1 MLQLPTYETGEFPD
15 DHEVS
20 APRYR
25 SWPAKLV
32 QPGFQR
38 QEMTRS
44 IMVNVRK
51 VSVTFPTE
59 EKQGA
64 YTIRRRHRHWEVRDP
79 SGGLVC
85 LTVYKCGAE
94 EVVRRLCVSRKGR

>member
-1 MLQLPTYETGEFPD
+1 MQLPTYDTGESPND
-15 DHEVS
+15 LEVS

-25 SWPAKLV
+25 SWSAKLV

-44 IMVNVRK
+44 IMVDVRK
-51 VSVTFPTE
+51 VSVTFPTG

-79 SGGLVC
+79 SGGLAC

-94 EVVRRLCVSRKGR
+94 EVVRRLCVSRNAR

>member
-1 MLQLPTYETGEFPD
+1 MQLPTYDTGEFPNEL
-15 DHEVS
+15 EVS

-32 QPGFQR
+32 QPGFQG
-38 QEMTRS
+38 QEMSRS

-51 VSVTFPTE
+51 VGPTFPTR
-59 EKQGA
+59 EKQSE
-64 YTIRRRHRHWEVRDP
+64 YTIRRRYRHWEVRDP
-79 SGGLVC
+79 SGNLVC

-94 EVVRRLCVSRKGR
+94 EVVRRLCVSRNAR